1 MSQARTAIQKGIS
14 CLKLNSEQVTQGFSR
29 QVLKSSKMESPQWL
43 LYILIVKNFSLYQAR
58 TFSVALFCLYF
69 LYLNYFEPESGE
81 QLCLGDRFIGVRESC
96 QQVLLKPHPLEAQ
109 TPSSLSL
116 SARHSFS
123 PSSWLSHKCQGVELL
138 PWIYWLHFHECVLG
152 CC

>member
-1 MSQARTAIQKGIS
+1 MSYTHTAIQKGIS

-43 LYILIVKNFSLYQAR
+43 LHILIEKNFSLYPAR
-58 TFSVALFCLYF
+58 TFSVALLCPYF

-81 QLCLGDRFIGVRESC
+81 QLCLADRFIGVREGC
-96 QQVLLKPHPLEAQ
+96 QQVLLKPSPLQAQ

-123 PSSWLSHKCQGVELL
+123 LSSRLSHKCQGVELL
-138 PWIYWLHFHECVLG
+138 PWIYWLQSHRCVLG